1 MQDRDLVP
9 LAAWIMWEVFF
20 DEPEP
25 TNARRKDDQGQMQ
38 LFADTSKELL
48 SALAAIGLEALT
60 PLQAFELLREWKEK
74 FTPR

>member
-25 TNARRKDDQGQMQ
+25 TNARRKDDQGQ
-38 LFADTSKELL
+38 EL
-48 SALAAIGLEALT
+48 SEA
-60 PLQAFELLREWKEK
+60 K
-74 FTPR
+74 TPRRSR